1 MGRRSD
7 RSARPSPSISR
18 QLSYDARVDVA
29 YFLAVFSP
37 DTHAAFSASDRRVMG
52 FRERHANAA
61 AKVHRG
67 DLLVAYLTGL
77 SRWVGLLRI
86 EGGVYSDDTPRFT
99 ERDDPYVVR
108 FAVSPV
114 VWLTAERGVPIRDD
128 DVWTALSFTKAH
140 EKRSSKWTGSLRTS
154 LAPLKDEDGAL
165 LESVLRRAAG
175 TGRAGPSSSE

>member
-1 MGRRSD
+1 M
-7 RSARPSPSISR
+7 
-18 QLSYDARVDVA
+18 SYDVRVAVA

-67 DLLVAYLTGL
+67 DLLVAYLTGM
-77 SRWVGLLRI
+77 SSWVGLLEI
-86 EGGVYSDDTPRFT
+86 EGDAFRDATPRFV

-114 VWLTAERGVPIRDD
+114 VWLPAERGVAIRDD
-128 DVWTALSFTKAH
+128 EVWMGLSFTKAH

-154 LAPLKDEDGAL
+154 LAPMKAEDGAL
-165 LESVLRRAAG
+165 LERVLRGAAAHG
-175 TGRAGPSSSE
+175 